1 MVSAPILAF
10 PEFGREAEPFILDVD
25 ASGSGLGAVLSQKQN
40 GQERVIAYA
49 SRLLQPAETR
59 YPVTKRELL
68 AATWAMRHMRCYLL
82 GKPFVVRSDHKALE
96 QLQNFKTRR
105 PRSPDGCSS
114 LRNMILR
121 CCTDQVHVMLM
132 QMDCREQAECLQLAS
147 PRPNS

>member
-10 PEFGREAEPFILDVD
+10 PDFGREAEPFILDVD
-25 ASGSGLGAVLSQKQN
+25 ASGSGLGTVLSQKQN

-96 QLQNFKTRR
+96 HLQNFKDPPAQITRWLQFLAEYDFTLLYR
-105 PRSPDGCSS
+105 PGARHANADGLS
-114 LRNMILR
+114 
-121 CCTDQVHVMLM
+121 
-132 QMDCREQAECLQLAS
+132 
-147 PRPNS
+147 